1 MGRLNRPKHFTMNA
15 IEVKHLSKSY
25 ADFEVLKDISFT
37 IGVGESIAIIG
48 SNGAGKSTLLKCL
61 TRITEP
67 SQGSINIFGDP
78 ILKFRTGALRRMRSS
93 IGVVFQKHNLVPRL
107 SVLTNVIHGD
117 IGRLHN
123 VSKFPLAGIR
133 NWGQISASNRTRKKA
148 MEALEMVSLSHLA
161 LQRADTLS
169 GGQSQRV
176 AIARALMQEPN
187 MILADEPV
195 ASLDPVAAN
204 EVMSLFYDLCK
215 NKNIT
220 LIFTSHNVEHAL
232 EYGNKVLA
240 IKNGRL
246 SLFKDSNS
254 IEIKTLQA
262 EYD

>member
-1 MGRLNRPKHFTMNA
+1 MNA
-15 IEVKHLSKSY
+15 IEVNNLSKSY
-25 ADFEVLKDISFT
+25 ADFEVLRDISFT
-37 IGVGESIAIIG
+37 IEVGESIAIIG

-61 TRITEP
+61 TRITQP
-67 SQGSINIFGDP
+67 SQGSINVFGEP
-78 ILKFRTGALRRMRSS
+78 ILKFSTGALRRMRSS

-133 NWGQISASNRTRKKA
+133 NWGQISASNQTRKKA

-161 LQRADTLS
+161 MQRADTLS

-176 AIARALMQEPN
+176 AIARALMQKPN

-195 ASLDPVAAN
+195 ASLDPVAAK

-254 IEIKTLQA
+254 LEIKTLQA

>member
-1 MGRLNRPKHFTMNA
+1 
-15 IEVKHLSKSY
+15 
-25 ADFEVLKDISFT
+25 
-37 IGVGESIAIIG
+37 
-48 SNGAGKSTLLKCL
+48 
-61 TRITEP
+61 
-67 SQGSINIFGDP
+67 
-78 ILKFRTGALRRMRSS
+78 MRSS

-220 LIFTSHNVEHAL
+220 LIFTSHNVEQAL
-232 EYGNKVLA
+232 ENGNNVLA